1 MINDLRARF
10 GIFRSIAI
18 YYWKPFNR
26 QRLKRFYRQFIHPDD
41 LCFDIGAHLGNRTD
55 AWDMLGAKIVAVEPQ
70 PKCMTYMKKRFKN
83 KPNITLL
90 EKAVGNKAGIA
101 TFHISE
107 MTPTI
112 STMSDKKWRRTI
124 AEDSSFKV
132 SWNQRI
138 EVKVVTLDQ
147 LIDQY
152 GLPAFCKIDVEN
164 YELEV
169 LEGLS
174 HPVPALSLEFYTS
187 HLENTI
193 KCIERL
199 ESIAN
204 YEYNWTNAEKQT
216 FNSKNW
222 LNAGQMKDIF
232 LNISEKGLS
241 GDFYAR
247 ITANK
252 T

>member
-10 GIFRSIAI
+10 GIFRSIAM

-26 QRLKRFYRQFIHPDD
+26 QRLKYFYSQFIKSGD
-41 LCFDIGAHLGNRTD
+41 LSFDIGAHLGNRTD
-55 AWDMLGAKIVAVEPQ
+55 AWNMLGAKIIAIEPQ
-70 PKCMTYMKKRFKN
+70 PKCMAYMKKRFKN

-101 TFHISE
+101 TFHVSE

-112 STMSDKKWRRTI
+112 STLSDEKWRRTI
-124 AEDSSFKV
+124 AEDTSFKV
-132 SWNQRI
+132 SWDQQI
-138 EVKVVTLDQ
+138 EVEVLTLDQ
-147 LIDQY
+147 LINQF

-174 HPVPALSLEFYTS
+174 YPVPALSLEFYTS
-187 HLENTI
+187 HLESTI
-193 KCIERL
+193 KCIEQL

-204 YEYNWTNAEKQT
+204 YEYNWTNSEKQT
-216 FNSKNW
+216 FNSKDW
-222 LNAGQMKDIF
+222 LSARQMKDIF
-232 LNISEKGLS
+232 LNIDKKGLS
-241 GDFYAR
+241 GDLYAR
-247 ITANK
+247 ITDNNS
-252 T
+252 